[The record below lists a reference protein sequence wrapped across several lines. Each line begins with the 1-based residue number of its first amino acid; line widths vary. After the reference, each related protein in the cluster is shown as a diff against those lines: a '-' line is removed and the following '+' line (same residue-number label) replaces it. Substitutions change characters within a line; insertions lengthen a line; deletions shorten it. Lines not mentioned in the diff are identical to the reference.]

1 MIRKLLFTL
10 AFLCLCAASSHAAT
24 ITVQSTTISG
34 FNGVASAT
42 YEVWVF
48 SDSAWTDVG
57 GFGHGAGSPNDKVFT
72 QRITGLSYNNT
83 TKVLT
88 IPSVQLT
95 STTDALVNPNVR
107 LRVWIMQVAG
117 ANATPIKPYPNTE
130 NGIKVPPTI
139 ASVSGCSPLGT
150 CCVWL
155 DLIYASQ
162 NLPPSPP
169 PRFTYS
175 DAQIDAKFSANAGV
189 TSSRTINTTAPL
201 TGGGNLASDLTVAMA
216 KATALVDGYLAAA
229 DFTTFNN
236 KLSSNGNGSS
246 LTNLNASALA
256 SGTVADA
263 RLSGNVPLLNAAVNA
278 FTGRLTSNVT
288 PVFDLA
294 SGALSADFLISHAS
308 VSIGASKTF
317 SAIRLGQSDGSS
329 NTFTAGAGSVVSNIG
344 SFARALSGSDA
355 TSNLYATVI
364 QAENAGPGTV
374 KSLHLLSSGVAG
386 STGALAAASFDVA
399 PVTGQGPTFVIQVAS
414 SGVNNIARGLI
425 FTTNGGNFDYGIDFV
440 GYSTIPSY
448 ASAAL
453 RLSNNAVVAAR
464 AADNSAN
471 INLFKCNT
479 SNEFEILTTA
489 LVLNQANPYI
499 QVGSTAAGWL
509 FQKVDS
515 DNHWRMFKQGFG
527 EVLALQGTNPSD
539 GSTAMSLLVTK
550 GGVTS
555 LVQVGVGA
563 ADSGGTGKRA
573 LTVSN

>member
-1 MIRKLLFTL
+1 M
-10 AFLCLCAASSHAAT
+10 AT
-24 ITVQSTTISG
+24 ITISSITLQ
-34 FNGVASAT
+34 NWVDRRTSV
-42 YEVWVF
+42 ELWVF
-48 SDSAWTDVG
+48 ANQNFLGSDGVPVLSGNPNNPVVVKKVTCTNDTSAKTL
-57 GFGHGAGSPNDKVFT
+57 A
-72 QRITGLSYNNT
+72 
-83 TKVLT
+83 
-88 IPSVQLT
+88 IPSFSLI
-95 STTDALVNPNVR
+95 STTDSLSNPNATYR
-107 LRVWIMQVAG
+107 AHFYTSQG
-117 ANATPIKPYPNTE
+117 AQIKPYEGYGGFRLNSSLATV
-130 NGIKVPPTI
+130 NWSDIFAFNQQRILVRDDT
-139 ASVSGCSPLGT
+139 
-150 CCVWL
+150 
-155 DLIYASQ
+155 
-162 NLPPSPP
+162 
-169 PRFTYS
+169 TYTKM
-175 DAQIDAKFSANAGV
+175 QIDSLLANQSGV
-189 TSSRTINTTAPL
+189 PISRNVNTTAPL

-256 SGTVADA
+256 SGTVGDA